1 MFYDLNIALPDAA
14 GKPNGHLSS
23 VEWARIAQTIEQ
35 ARAFGYS
42 VVALNQTV
50 QGRLVPEHLAV
61 WKSAP
66 VFKDAMLS
74 WNCTTGT
81 RTGEGAAGRV
91 PRGKIRVLRRVTAVI
106 ADAAHGHS
114 LSSSGPTA
122 NEYDVVAVQPASE
135 KILLS
140 ACSGAWDAVDLV
152 ALDMGARWGFFAKH
166 KTVGQA
172 LANGLSL
179 EVAYRPALVDATT
192 RQQWVS
198 NTAGVVRATRGR
210 GLVWTSGARQALDLR
225 TPYDIANLGE
235 ALQLNGDL
243 SKHALSTNARAVL
256 MHAFTRANTLRAVAA
271 VRRPPAGDSAERE
284 AKRSRTDGC

>member
-1 MFYDLNIALPDAA
+1 MFNDLNIALPDAA
-14 GKPNGHLSS
+14 GKPNGHMSS
-23 VEWARIAQTIEQ
+23 IEWARVSQTIEQ
-35 ARAFGYS
+35 ARVFGYS

-50 QGRLVPEHLAV
+50 QGRLTPEHLAV

-66 VFKDAMLS
+66 VFKNAVLGWD
-74 WNCTTGT
+74 CKTGA

-91 PRGKIRVLRRVTAVI
+91 PRGKIRILRRVTAVI
-106 ADAAHGHS
+106 ADAAHGHA
-114 LSSSGPTA
+114 LGSSGPTA

-135 KILLS
+135 KIMLA
-140 ACSGAWDAVDLV
+140 ACSGVWDAVDMV

-179 EVAYRPALVDATT
+179 EIAYRPALADAAT

-198 NTAGVVRATRGR
+198 NAAGVVRATRGR
-210 GLVWTSGARQALDLR
+210 GLVWTSGARQALELR

-243 SKHALSTNARAVL
+243 SKRGLSANARAVL
-256 MHAFTRANTLRAVAA
+256 MHGFTRADTQRAVAA
-271 VRRPPAGDSAERE
+271 VRRLPAEDSAERE
-284 AKRSRTDGC
+284 PKRSRTGGS